1 MIMKII
7 FYDFIYE
14 YDGIKIPNNINDN
27 EITSILEEL
36 NNHIFNTTGFNIEFC
51 NKAIVEM
58 IGDKDLQKIKN
69 SKLITYEEVRDEFEV
84 NNFKLNNPISYYEYN
99 KLTDE
104 LIGRKNQEFKD
115 RYQNLYYEELN
126 KEGKKERKDFL
137 KKWLKDPDIRTYEKL
152 DFYPQRTTDNH
163 IYNTFKGFDGMKAP
177 DNKNDFKKSYTYQH
191 FKNNICKNDD
201 KKEEY
206 LTKWIANILQD
217 PLNKTRTAM
226 ILQSKQ
232 GCGKDFF
239 VEFLNKLLGDEYLI
253 TGRPDIAFGKFNKS
267 LENKILCVFNET
279 QGKDT
284 YEINESIKDAITR
297 NKINIERKGKDPIT
311 LNDATHYI
319 FLSNNNNP
327 VKIPPDDRRFFCIEV
342 GEDNRNDTDFFS
354 KVKKELD
361 NKEYIKSFYNYFIN
375 TDYKNYSFYDNRPD
389 SESYE
394 LMRETNIPVL
404 VRFLE
409 DY

>member
-1 MIMKII
+1 
-7 FYDFIYE
+7 
-14 YDGIKIPNNINDN
+14 
-27 EITSILEEL
+27 
-36 NNHIFNTTGFNIEFC
+36 
-51 NKAIVEM
+51 
-58 IGDKDLQKIKN
+58 
-69 SKLITYEEVRDEFEV
+69 
-84 NNFKLNNPISYYEYN
+84 
-99 KLTDE
+99 
-104 LIGRKNQEFKD
+104 
-115 RYQNLYYEELN
+115 
-126 KEGKKERKDFL
+126 
-137 KKWLKDPDIRTYEKL
+137 
-152 DFYPQRTTDNH
+152 
-163 IYNTFKGFDGMKAP
+163 
-177 DNKNDFKKSYTYQH
+177 
-191 FKNNICKNDD
+191 
-201 KKEEY
+201 
-206 LTKWIANILQD
+206 
-217 PLNKTRTAM
+217 M

-239 VEFLNKLLGDEYLI
+239 VEFLNKLLGDEYYLV

-342 GEDNRNDTDFFS
+342 GEDSRNDTDFFS
-354 KVKKELD
+354 KVKKEID
-361 NKEYIKSFYNYFIN
+361 NKEYIKSLYNYFIN

-409 DY
+409 DYINNLYFEIENGKRLIFND

>member
-1 MIMKII
+1 M
-7 FYDFIYE
+7 
-14 YDGIKIPNNINDN
+14 
-27 EITSILEEL
+27 
-36 NNHIFNTTGFNIEFC
+36 
-51 NKAIVEM
+51 
-58 IGDKDLQKIKN
+58 
-69 SKLITYEEVRDEFEV
+69 
-84 NNFKLNNPISYYEYN
+84 
-99 KLTDE
+99 
-104 LIGRKNQEFKD
+104 
-115 RYQNLYYEELN
+115 
-126 KEGKKERKDFL
+126 
-137 KKWLKDPDIRTYEKL
+137 KDPDIRTYEKL
-152 DFYPQRTTDNH
+152 DFYPQRKTEKH

-177 DNKNDFKKSYTYQH
+177 DNKNDFRNSYTYKH
-191 FKNNICKNDD
+191 FKNNICKNDES
-201 KKEEY
+201 KEEY

-239 VEFLNKLLGDEYLI
+239 VEFSNKLIGDEYYLI

-267 LENKILCVFNET
+267 LENKIICVFNET

-361 NKEYIKSFYNYFIN
+361 NKEYIKSFYEYFIN
-375 TDYKNYSFYDNRPD
+375 IYYSGYSFYDNRPE

-409 DY
+409 DYIKSLYYEVENGKRLIYNETNIITATPFYNKFKDFKVNKGYNDFKMTQTKFGIDIKRFNGITYEIKKKTKGTNYIINTNDILKLLTEEYKIEMPVYNEKEDEILSDTETTD